1 MSALAA
7 LLAGLGGG
15 WAACYL
21 LVARRVR
28 GRAEWWLRAYAEG
41 QQRPRVDMRRPW

>member
-7 LLAGLGGG
+7 LLAGLGAG
-15 WAACYL
+15 WVGCYL

-28 GRAEWWLRAYAEG
+28 VRAEWWLRAYETH
-41 QQRPRVDMRRPW
+41 QRQADLRRPW